1 MKRPYILSTALV
13 LSLTAGCSQ
22 TNAVDQGTSSKS
34 PKQKSS
40 PETAQAS
47 EVSPGFAEGEPAPGP
62 EPSSAPSSPEQVIN
76 ETSKLLKTRVPF
88 TLPKTMPVSKGLHLT
103 SKIKSDAN
111 SYEITF
117 YQTEKPI
124 PINNSKL
131 NTLSSDS
138 KIATIKATEYKT
150 EQEAADR
157 VSYQKAASTGNP
169 PIDLG
174 HGIKGYS
181 DAGAGSIFLHWN
193 EGRWSF
199 ISKAL
204 NKPEKDSNKEL
215 AVKVVNFL
223 EKQMLPPPDKGAV
236 LLDGNNPY
244 SRNNLVVWQDGNI
257 VYEIEQA
264 NGAMTALEIAV
275 AYNKD

>member
-1 MKRPYILSTALV
+1 MKRPYILSAALV

-22 TNAVDQGTSSKS
+22 INAADQGTSSKS
-34 PKQKSS
+34 PEQKSS

-47 EVSPGFAEGEPAPGP
+47 EVSPGFAEGEPAPGTD
-62 EPSSAPSSPEQVIN
+62 PSSAPSSPEQVIN
-76 ETSKLLKTRVPF
+76 ETSMLLKTRVPF

-103 SKIKSDAN
+103 SKVKSDAN

-131 NTLSSDS
+131 NTLSSNQ
-138 KIATIKATEYKT
+138 KIATVKATKYKT
-150 EQEAADR
+150 EREAAEM
-157 VSYQKAASTGNP
+157 VNYQKAEPTGNP

-181 DAGAGSIFLHWN
+181 DAGAGSVFLHWN

-199 ISKAL
+199 MSKAL
-204 NKPEKDSNKEL
+204 NEPEKDSNKEL

-223 EKQMLPPPDKGAV
+223 EKETLPPPDKGAF
-236 LLDGNNPY
+236 LLDGNNPD

-257 VYEIEQA
+257 VYEIEEA
-264 NGAMTALEIAV
+264 NGAMTALEIA
-275 AYNKD
+275 AAFHKE